1 MAAVKFTSP
10 GVPDTYQ
17 GNETWDFSLVDPD
30 NRRPVDYAR
39 RDRMLEEIERLG
51 DAPGDRVRAIFAN
64 LDDGR
69 AKLLVIR
76 RLLRLRAEHEAL
88 FRNGGYHPIR
98 TAGLRARHLIAFARR
113 LEGAACITV
122 APRLIAGLGIRPS
135 DLPCGEV
142 WGDTRV
148 ELPFVADGSEL
159 VDAITGMAHRVENGG
174 IRVAQLL
181 GAAPVAVLT

>member
-1 MAAVKFTSP
+1 
-10 GVPDTYQ
+10 
-17 GNETWDFSLVDPD
+17 
-30 NRRPVDYAR
+30 
-39 RDRMLEEIERLG
+39 
-51 DAPGDRVRAIFAN
+51 
-64 LDDGR
+64 
-69 AKLLVIR
+69 VIR